1 MPGKSGRMAAVIFAV
16 GSRPTLTDEDAQ
28 VLAQLIAADPTPFS
42 IKLAAKI
49 NRALL
54 DGEGAAEVRL
64 GRDELA
70 EIADALSADPE
81 LLLEVPEFKPLYD
94 EVTAALVAAPL

>member
-1 MPGKSGRMAAVIFAV
+1 MPGKSCRMAAVIFEQIGGYRIV
-16 GSRPTLTDEDAQ
+16 G
-28 VLAQLIAADPTPFS
+28 I
-42 IKLAAKI
+42 
-49 NRALL
+49 

-94 EVTAALVAAPL
+94 EVTAAFVAAPL

>member
-1 MPGKSGRMAAVIFAV
+1 MPGVTFAI
-16 GSRPTLTDEDAQ
+16 GSKPTLTEEDAQ
-28 VLAQLIAADPTPFS
+28 VLAHLIAADPTPFS
-42 IKLAAKI
+42 TKLAAKI

-54 DGEGAAEVRL
+54 DGESAAEVEL
-64 GRDELA
+64 ERDELA

-94 EVTAALVAAPL
+94 EITEAL